1 MNDIREQEFYK
12 KASPEDQKELLAF
25 FLKTEKLKKEGVI
38 SHHHVEGVGTRPAI
52 KTSHYHDFDLRQC
65 VPNRNTNT
73 IGFSVT
79 EEHIC
84 NPLITSDYE
93 FIYFLLDSN
102 KLIYIGRT
110 TKLFTRID
118 AHASDKR
125 FNGYKWLLVERDYV
139 DFLEKYYIDTYRP
152 IENRFIAR
160 PKKPFFIPDR
170 SWIILG
176 GDI

>member
-12 KASPEDQKELLAF
+12 KAPPEEQEKLLAF

-38 SHHHVEGVGTRPAI
+38 SHYNVEGVGTRPAL
-52 KTSHYHDFDLRQC
+52 KTSHYSDFDLRQC
-65 VPNRNTNT
+65 VSNWNTNT
-73 IGFSVT
+73 KGISLAV
-79 EEHIC
+79 EHIC
-84 NPLITSDYE
+84 NPLISDEYE

-102 KLIYIGRT
+102 DLIYVGRT

-125 FNGYKWLLVERDYV
+125 FDRYKWLLVEKDYV
-139 DFLEKYYIDTYRP
+139 DFLEKYFIDTYRP

-160 PKKPFFIPDR
+160 PKNPVSISDS

-176 GDI
+176 GEI